1 MELDNENNRTVF
13 LRESD
18 PFMPILPSPERQ
30 EEFLEGLMTPPST
43 PIHSP
48 HAFLKVDRWLFS
60 PPPVLTPENT
70 NLDKFKARTDTP
82 HDTDKDQK
90 SKTFKKR
97 VVRPSSLI
105 LPSEGNPPR
114 KRSRPNTVAA
124 LLDYT
129 SAKRP
134 DTPITTDNTHSGV
147 HPILLVRPVRLPV
160 GTELATLN
168 PPSLLQIVSHPTP
181 ELVRK
186 LTNSHIPYVNSPS
199 ARNIKSIIVKCV
211 ILMFIFVIVLVFKC
225 FL

>member
-18 PFMPILPSPERQ
+18 PFMPILTSPERQ
-30 EEFLEGLMTPPST
+30 EEFLEEGLKTPPST

-48 HAFLKVDRWLFS
+48 HAFLKEDRWLFL
-60 PPPVLTPENT
+60 PLPVFTLENT
-70 NLDKFKARTDTP
+70 NLDKFKTRTDTTP

-97 VVRPSSLI
+97 VVRPLSLI
-105 LPSEGNPPR
+105 LPSEGKSPR
-114 KRSRPNTVAA
+114 KRSGINTVAA

-134 DTPITTDNTHSGV
+134 DTPITTDNTHPGV

-160 GTELATLN
+160 GTDLATWN

-186 LTNSHIPYVNSPS
+186 LINSCIPYVNSPVCQ
-199 ARNIKSIIVKCV
+199 KYTK
-211 ILMFIFVIVLVFKC
+211 
-225 FL
+225 

>member
-18 PFMPILPSPERQ
+18 PFMPIFPSPERQ
-30 EEFLEGLMTPPST
+30 EEFLEEGLKTPPST

-48 HAFLKVDRWLFS
+48 LAFLKEDRWLFS

-70 NLDKFKARTDTP
+70 NLDRSETRTDTTP
-82 HDTDKDQK
+82 HNTDKDQN
-90 SKTFKKR
+90 SKMLKKR
-97 VVRPSSLI
+97 VVIPSSLI
-105 LPSEGNPPR
+105 LPSEGKSPG

-134 DTPITTDNTHSGV
+134 DTPIMIDNTHSGV

-160 GTELATLN
+160 GTDPATWN
-168 PPSLLQIVSHPTP
+168 PPSLLQIVPHPTP

-186 LTNSHIPYVNSPS
+186 LTNSHIPYVNSPVCQ
-199 ARNIKSIIVKCV
+199 KYTK
-211 ILMFIFVIVLVFKC
+211 
-225 FL
+225 

>member
-18 PFMPILPSPERQ
+18 PFMPLLPSPERQ
-30 EEFLEGLMTPPST
+30 EEFLEGLKTPPST

-48 HAFLKVDRWLFS
+48 HAFLKEDRWLFS
-60 PPPVLTPENT
+60 PPPVLTPENK
-70 NLDKFKARTDTP
+70 NLDNFETRIDTTP
-82 HDTDKDQK
+82 DDTDKDQN

-97 VVRPSSLI
+97 VIRPSSLVFS
-105 LPSEGNPPR
+105 SEGDPPR

-124 LLDYT
+124 LLNSN

-160 GTELATLN
+160 GTEPTTWN
-168 PPSLLQIVSHPTP
+168 PPSLLHIVSRPTP
-181 ELVRK
+181 ELVRR
-186 LTNSHIPYVNSPS
+186 LTNSRIPYVNSPVCQKY
-199 ARNIKSIIVKCV
+199 RK
-211 ILMFIFVIVLVFKC
+211 
-225 FL
+225 

>member
-1 MELDNENNRTVF
+1 MELDNENNRTMF

-18 PFMPILPSPERQ
+18 PFMPILPSPERL
-30 EEFLEGLMTPPST
+30 EEFLEEGLKTPPST

-48 HAFLKVDRWLFS
+48 HAFLKEDRWLFS
-60 PPPVLTPENT
+60 PPPVLTPENI
-70 NLDKFKARTDTP
+70 NLDKFETITETTP
-82 HDTDKDQK
+82 HDTDKDQN

-105 LPSEGNPPR
+105 LPSEGKSPR

-134 DTPITTDNTHSGV
+134 DTPIMTDNTHSGV

-160 GTELATLN
+160 GTDPATWN
-168 PPSLLQIVSHPTP
+168 PPSLLQIVSRPTP

-186 LTNSHIPYVNSPS
+186 LTNSHIPYVNSPVCQ
-199 ARNIKSIIVKCV
+199 KYTK
-211 ILMFIFVIVLVFKC
+211 
-225 FL
+225 

>member
-30 EEFLEGLMTPPST
+30 EEFLEEGLKTPPST

-48 HAFLKVDRWLFS
+48 HAFLKEDRWLFS
-60 PPPVLTPENT
+60 PPPMLTPENT
-70 NLDKFKARTDTP
+70 NLDNSKTRTDTTP
-82 HDTDKDQK
+82 HDTDKDQN
-90 SKTFKKR
+90 SKVLKKR

-105 LPSEGNPPR
+105 LSSEGKSPR
-114 KRSRPNTVAA
+114 KRSRTDTVAA

-129 SAKRP
+129 SAKGP
-134 DTPITTDNTHSGV
+134 DTPIMTDSTHSGV

-160 GTELATLN
+160 GTDPTTRN

-186 LTNSHIPYVNSPS
+186 LSNSHILYVNSPVS
-199 ARNIKSIIVKCV
+199 QKYAK
-211 ILMFIFVIVLVFKC
+211 
-225 FL
+225 

>member
-30 EEFLEGLMTPPST
+30 EEFLKEGLKTPPST

-48 HAFLKVDRWLFS
+48 HAFLKEDRWLFS

-70 NLDKFKARTDTP
+70 TLDNSESRTDTTP
-82 HDTDKDQK
+82 HDTDKDQN
-90 SKTFKKR
+90 SKTLIKS

-105 LPSEGNPPR
+105 LPSEGKSPR
-114 KRSRPNTVAA
+114 KRSRTNTVAA

-134 DTPITTDNTHSGV
+134 DTPIMTDNTHSGV

-160 GTELATLN
+160 NTDPATWN
-168 PPSLLQIVSHPTP
+168 PLSLLQIVPCPTP

-186 LTNSHIPYVNSPS
+186 LTNSCIPYVNSPVCQ
-199 ARNIKSIIVKCV
+199 KYTK
-211 ILMFIFVIVLVFKC
+211 
-225 FL
+225 

>member
-30 EEFLEGLMTPPST
+30 EEFLEDGLKTPPST
-43 PIHSP
+43 PIHSS
-48 HAFLKVDRWLFS
+48 HAFLKEDRWLFS

-70 NLDKFKARTDTP
+70 NLDNSETRTDTTP
-82 HDTDKDQK
+82 HDTDKDQN
-90 SKTFKKR
+90 SKALKKR
-97 VVRPSSLI
+97 VVRPLSLI
-105 LPSEGNPPR
+105 LSAEGKTSE

-134 DTPITTDNTHSGV
+134 DTPIMTDSTHSGV
-147 HPILLVRPVRLPV
+147 DPILLVRPVRLPV
-160 GTELATLN
+160 GIDPTTWN
-168 PPSLLQIVSHPTP
+168 PPSLLQIMSHPMP

-186 LTNSHIPYVNSPS
+186 LTNSRIPYVNSPVCQ
-199 ARNIKSIIVKCV
+199 KYTK
-211 ILMFIFVIVLVFKC
+211 
-225 FL
+225 